1 MVHGIIFGLTAAL
14 LMSLSYIFSKRFM
27 LIHGSPFLLTL
38 YAVLVQGFAG
48 LFLLA
53 FVFFRFN
60 WSFDLRAG
68 VIAAGAVT
76 GSIFGNFCFFR
87 TLKEVEASRL
97 SSLLGLKI
105 ATLALICMLIL
116 QQQVNWLQWVA
127 VLMATVAAVGMNF
140 TGGKITLKA
149 AFWLFL
155 TLLGYSLGDL
165 AGTALLDVCLAM
177 GKEGTSRLVA
187 SFASV
192 SISAFLTAL
201 VMAPLL
207 FLKRVPKSF
216 KMFKDASYYA
226 LIWFSSLLFLFD
238 CFSSVGV
245 VYGSILQAA
254 RGVISVIIGAILLK
268 MGFRDYEPRVG
279 LSAWIRRLIMA
290 LLMAG
295 AMTVYAIA
303 RTMSQQV

>member
-1 MVHGIIFGLTAAL
+1 MSHGIIFGLTAAF

-38 YAVLVQGFAG
+38 YAMIVQGAAG
-48 LFLLA
+48 LVLLA
-53 FVFFRFN
+53 FVWDRFS
-60 WSFDLRAG
+60 WDFDLRA
-68 VIAAGAVT
+68 VLVAAGAVA
-76 GSIFGNFCFFR
+76 GGIFGNFCFFR

-116 QQQVNWLQWVA
+116 QHTVNWLQWVA
-127 VLMATVAAVGMNF
+127 VLMATIAAVGMNF

-165 AGTALLDVCLAM
+165 AGTAFLEVFLAM

-192 SISAFLTAL
+192 SCTVFLSAL
-201 VMAPLL
+201 VMAPL
-207 FLKRVPKSF
+207 FAFKHIPKKIS
-216 KMFKDASYYA
+216 MLRDSAYYG

-254 RGVISVIIGAILLK
+254 RGVISVIFGAILLK
-268 MGFRDYEPRVG
+268 LGFKDYEPKVG

-290 LLMAG
+290 ILMAG

-303 RTMSQQV
+303 KTVSQ